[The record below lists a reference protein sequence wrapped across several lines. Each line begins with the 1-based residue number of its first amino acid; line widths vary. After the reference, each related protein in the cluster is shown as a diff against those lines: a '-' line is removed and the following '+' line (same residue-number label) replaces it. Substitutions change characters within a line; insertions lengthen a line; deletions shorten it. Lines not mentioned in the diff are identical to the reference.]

1 MKQEDLTVIVPL
13 YNEEEFLSSLMA
25 ELVPYCNN
33 YGWRLILV
41 DDGSTDETGTILQKY
56 AEYEGVQII
65 SHKLN
70 RGYGA
75 AIKSGIRAADTTYA
89 VTIDGDGQH
98 YLSDINKLMKFAI
111 ETDADLVVGNRG
123 SDTSNAYRMMGK
135 HIIRFV
141 AKLLMDV
148 PIQDLNSGLK
158 LHRTQLAKKYINVCP
173 DSMAFSEFITL
184 VYINYRDLVLEFPV
198 RIRERQG
205 GKSTIN
211 ILNAFEAVA
220 EIINLIVL
228 FKPLRVFLFLS
239 FGAIIVGFV
248 WGVRFVLQGR
258 GVSVGSMLAIVIGV
272 LLFSLGLLAKQL
284 STIYL
289 SMISQEQK

>member
-123 SDTSNAYRMMGK
+123 SDTSNAYRM
-135 HIIRFV
+135 
-141 AKLLMDV
+141 
-148 PIQDLNSGLK
+148 
-158 LHRTQLAKKYINVCP
+158 

-239 FGAIIVGFV
+239 FSAIIVGFV